1 VNRDLIVKALA
12 ATIYR
17 ILATALI
24 TATAI
29 VVARWMG
36 VAI

>member
-1 VNRDLIVKALA
+1 MNRDLIVKAIA

-17 ILATALI
+17 VLATALI

-36 VAI
+36 VSI